1 MNTNINK
8 SKRLKLV
15 AKIELF
21 IGFIMILVSVILYS
35 FREKIFSNEEDYYV
49 ALVFLVIGL
58 ASFMNVPILYF
69 LAKKEEEKNPSPVE
83 Y

>member
-1 MNTNINK
+1 MNANINK

-49 ALVFLVIGL
+49 ALVFLSIGL
-58 ASFMNVPILYF
+58 VSFINVPILYY
-69 LAKKEEEKNPSPVE
+69 LAKKEEEKNPSAVE

>member
-1 MNTNINK
+1 MNTIINK

-15 AKIELF
+15 AKLELF

-49 ALVFLVIGL
+49 ALVFLSIGL
-58 ASFMNVPILYF
+58 ASFINVPILYY
-69 LAKKEEEKNPSPVE
+69 LAKKEEEKNPSAVE